1 MALVIENG
9 TIVTSN
15 AVFIGDILV
24 LRGKIAAIGTGLHR
38 QQPGTTRIDATGR
51 LVLPGAID
59 GHTHLDMPAG
69 DCRSSDDFESGTR
82 AALLGGTT
90 TIVDYANQT
99 RGGSLKDALSQWQER
114 AAGSAYCDYGFHMTI
129 CDARPTVLDEIP
141 AMIKQ
146 GISSFKC
153 FFAYPDRLMIDD
165 AAFLNILSESNRR
178 GFLVNLHAENGHLVA
193 HATRSLLESGKAT
206 PRYHPE
212 AHPREAEIEAIQR
225 AITLLR
231 ATGGSLNIVH
241 VSCGEALDKIAI
253 AKRSG
258 LRILAE
264 TCPQYLMLT
273 EQLYRRSGE
282 ESVKWIMSPPLRTKS
297 DSRVLWE
304 GLRAGTI
311 DTIGT
316 DHCPFPLDQKMK
328 HAQRFD
334 RIPNGAPGIEDR
346 LELMYSNGVR
356 KNRISLNQWVRL
368 VATHPAKI
376 YGLYPRKGDLIPGA
390 DADIVIFN
398 PDHRHIISAA
408 TRHMNVDYNSYAG
421 MEVTGKVEQVFLRGT
436 AVVSDG
442 GVHAEPGTGSF
453 LRRSRPLLP

>member
-9 TIVTSN
+9 TIVTSTS
-15 AVFIGDILV
+15 VFVGDILV

-38 QQPGTTRIDATGR
+38 QQPGTTRVDATGR
-51 LVLPGAID
+51 LVIPGAID

-69 DCRSSDDFESGTR
+69 DYHSADDFESGTR

-99 RGGSLKDALSQWQER
+99 PGHSLQTAFSQWQER
-114 AAGSAYCDYGFHMTI
+114 AAGHAYCDYGFHMTI
-129 CDARPTVLDEIP
+129 CDPRPAVLNEMQ
-141 AMIKQ
+141 AMVRK

-153 FFAYPDRLMIDD
+153 FFAYPGRLMIDD
-165 AAFLNILSESNRR
+165 AAFLSILAASNRR
-178 GFLVNLHAENGHLVA
+178 GFLVNLHAENGHLVS
-193 HATRSLLESGKAT
+193 HATGHLLETGNTDA
-206 PRYHPE
+206 RYHPA
-212 AHPREAEIEAIQR
+212 AHPREAEIEAVQR

-231 ATGGSLNIVH
+231 FTGGTLNIVH

-273 EQLYRRSGE
+273 EQLYRRPSE

-297 DSRVLWE
+297 DTRVLWE
-304 GLRAGTI
+304 GLGSGTI

-316 DHCPFPLDQKMK
+316 DHCPFPLSQKLE
-328 HAQRFD
+328 HVTRFD

-346 LELMYSNGVR
+346 VELMYSNGVR

-368 VATHPAKI
+368 LATHPAKI

-390 DADIVIFN
+390 DADIVVFN
-398 PDHRHIISAA
+398 PDHRHVISAA

-421 MEVTGKVEQVFLRGT
+421 MEVTGKVEQVFLRGRSIV
-436 AVVSDG
+436 ADG
-442 GVHAEPGTGSF
+442 RIHTGPGNGQY
-453 LRRSRPLLP
+453 LKRSRPLLP